1 MKRIRI
7 VYSILIAL
15 LILSAFIGCSAP
27 DKRSTAEKSGDCS
40 LTVETVCGVA
50 VNDSQAVLTS
60 EQFSALTGAADVSA
74 LCVYTAAEKAEVV
87 VSLDAEELTF
97 TVTAENGTENT
108 YTVTIVVL
116 SGDTSFTLRTFAD
129 IPVSSDH
136 ITVPEKIWRDMCAD
150 ADLDIL
156 PYFTAETADGAV
168 LNVEFDTKTRRAKF
182 TCVSQDGTQ
191 TAVRSYGLQVSVPFG
206 SHTQTGYGSRNSI
219 TWSYDHDSYVL
230 SGATA
235 FKDLNG
241 NALADDYAVSFRA
254 ALSGYKTDS
263 EMCFAAYEAGNLM
276 IRFYIR
282 VVDSDYISVRTDY
295 RDRSDYKNE
304 ILLINKIPYSGGM
317 FSDIKLIVKN
327 NSLVIVYEGETL
339 FRRTLFGLKRTEA
352 CIYSNNCTVYLKNI
366 ETESDPESV
375 AAQYDNALDGYDE
388 SDIGKTL
395 IGGGENMERM
405 EEGPNG
411 EITVNNAASGARVM
425 AGLYSE
431 GVPVGGYEY
440 AVGGKVRITDTKTSG
455 GSASKVEFQIY
466 SSFNDFVKFHLFRF
480 PTNNSFYIYPTVNG
494 KGSTY
499 LYGTQ
504 NNMMPTPSGGVY
516 EVEYAFVY
524 DHGVLE
530 AYLKDGSELLP
541 DFTLVYS
548 LETDWGYTGYAFAN
562 KQYCNSIFYDT
573 KVYYGAE
580 FDTFAEKLHGATDT
594 DISFENGVFTETAD
608 GRFYKTDKRYSSAK
622 LISGGNEIGGE
633 HFVLSGTA
641 ELFDCEDWGQSE
653 IIVGGNGR
661 YARYVLEYN
670 KSQLGF
676 QLFTETSTDGE
687 NWGSY
692 RHIVSPHPGNAAY
705 CNFTVVN
712 ENGKYSFLIDGYV
725 WHTYKNMTA
734 DADVLLGGKNSVI
747 KLTRIFTETDEQ
759 AVKDFAADM
768 KEHEYVSPY
777 EGRIAAL
784 AEQYKNAEK
793 GGILLVGSSSIDY
806 WYTWQ
811 EDLGSDILGYN
822 VGIGGTKVV
831 DWMYAYDRLVKPFA
845 PSKIVMFLGGNN
857 VNGGDSAADTVGQ
870 LAKLLT
876 RMHTDFPQAEIYYIL
891 SMPVPN
897 NYSNGKYTVE
907 YGKLIDGMK
916 QFGAQT
922 DWVTIIDLESEL
934 IRNGNPIPEYFKSD
948 NMHLTD
954 AGYKVWTRVI
964 RSYIFRGTKRT
975 VWS

>member
-7 VYSILIAL
+7 VYSLLIAL

-50 VNDSQAVLTS
+50 VKDSQAVLTS
-60 EQFSALTGAADVSA
+60 EQFSELANAADVSA
-74 LCVYTAAEKAEVV
+74 LCVYTAAEKADVV
-87 VSLDAEELTF
+87 ISLDAEELTF
-97 TVTAENGTENT
+97 IVTAENGTENT

-168 LNVEFDTKTRRAKF
+168 LKVEFDTKTRRAKF

-235 FKDLNG
+235 FKDING

-375 AAQYDNALDGYDE
+375 AAQYENALDGYDE

-395 IGGGENMERM
+395 IGSGENMERM

-411 EITVNNAASGARVM
+411 EIIRRSRYGRAVQRRRTGRRIRVCGRRQSSHYRYQNVGRIGEQSGISNIQIVQRLRQVPFVQVPDKQFF
-425 AGLYSE
+425 LYLS
-431 GVPVGGYEY
+431 YCQRKRIY
-440 AVGGKVRITDTKTSG
+440 IFIRHSKQHDAHAVGRHLRSRICFCLRSRSVG
-455 GSASKVEFQIY
+455 
-466 SSFNDFVKFHLFRF
+466 NL
-480 PTNNSFYIYPTVNG
+480 
-494 KGSTY
+494 
-499 LYGTQ
+499 
-504 NNMMPTPSGGVY
+504 
-516 EVEYAFVY
+516 
-524 DHGVLE
+524 
-530 AYLKDGSELLP
+530 LKRRQR
-541 DFTLVYS
+541 
-548 LETDWGYTGYAFAN
+548 AFAG
-562 KQYCNSIFYDT
+562 FYT
-573 KVYYGAE
+573 C
-580 FDTFAEKLHGATDT
+580 L
-594 DISFENGVFTETAD
+594 
-608 GRFYKTDKRYSSAK
+608 
-622 LISGGNEIGGE
+622 LIGN
-633 HFVLSGTA
+633 
-641 ELFDCEDWGQSE
+641 
-653 IIVGGNGR
+653 R
-661 YARYVLEYN
+661 
-670 KSQLGF
+670 LGI
-676 QLFTETSTDGE
+676 
-687 NWGSY
+687 Y
-692 RHIVSPHPGNAAY
+692 R
-705 CNFTVVN
+705 
-712 ENGKYSFLIDGYV
+712 L
-725 WHTYKNMTA
+725 
-734 DADVLLGGKNSVI
+734 
-747 KLTRIFTETDEQ
+747 RIC
-759 AVKDFAADM
+759 K
-768 KEHEYVSPY
+768 
-777 EGRIAAL
+777 
-784 AEQYKNAEK
+784 
-793 GGILLVGSSSIDY
+793 
-806 WYTWQ
+806 
-811 EDLGSDILGYN
+811 
-822 VGIGGTKVV
+822 
-831 DWMYAYDRLVKPFA
+831 
-845 PSKIVMFLGGNN
+845 
-857 VNGGDSAADTVGQ
+857 
-870 LAKLLT
+870 
-876 RMHTDFPQAEIYYIL
+876 
-891 SMPVPN
+891 
-897 NYSNGKYTVE
+897 
-907 YGKLIDGMK
+907 
-916 QFGAQT
+916 
-922 DWVTIIDLESEL
+922 
-934 IRNGNPIPEYFKSD
+934 
-948 NMHLTD
+948 
-954 AGYKVWTRVI
+954 
-964 RSYIFRGTKRT
+964 
-975 VWS
+975 